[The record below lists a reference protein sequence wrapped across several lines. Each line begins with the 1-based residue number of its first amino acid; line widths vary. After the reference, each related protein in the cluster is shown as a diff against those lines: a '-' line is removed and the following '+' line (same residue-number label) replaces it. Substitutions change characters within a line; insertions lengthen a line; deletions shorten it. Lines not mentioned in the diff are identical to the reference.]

1 MERGRWRGRVGAC
14 YPLRA
19 RRSAVVSLRRL
30 ARCPPAPAPPSTSP
44 PPASLLEPAGAAP
57 PAARCSPSP
66 SPSPC
71 ACSAAPTVD
80 TPKLLGPLPL
90 ALPHS
95 QHGSGEA
102 ARGKAIRQASP
113 MQGAMMGLGM
123 VATPGGAATQ
133 FAVSAA
139 RSGSLQR
146 GPGHKPRARDTG
158 HPRHFARGTGR
169 GRHVRAAPGGRHA
182 ASELDPPLAD
192 GNGSLVSAP
201 GANGKPTGAGLGHG
215 CTRCTGGRNEIG
227 QLPSTPQ

>member
-1 MERGRWRGRVGAC
+1 MSLDHGCTAARPAC
-14 YPLRA
+14 EACSPRFFPPVCLLRLVP
-19 RRSAVVSLRRL
+19 R
-30 ARCPPAPAPPSTSP
+30 PPVPSP

-182 ASELDPPLAD
+182 ASELDPP
-192 GNGSLVSAP
+192 P
-201 GANGKPTGAGLGHG
+201 RRWKRKPSQ
-215 CTRCTGGRNEIG
+215 CTGSQREAYGRRARARVHTVHRGEE
-227 QLPSTPQ
+227 